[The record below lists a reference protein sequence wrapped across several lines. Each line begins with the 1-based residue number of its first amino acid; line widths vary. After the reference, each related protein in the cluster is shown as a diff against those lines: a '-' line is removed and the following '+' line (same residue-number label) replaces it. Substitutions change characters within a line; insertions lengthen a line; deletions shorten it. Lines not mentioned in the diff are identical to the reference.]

1 MLDYGAGY
9 GMLVRL
15 LRNAGIEAYWSD
27 RYAPNLFAQG
37 CQWDGAPVDLVTCIE
52 VAEHFVEPALE
63 FETLFAHG
71 RTVLLSTV
79 LVPDPPPPPDA
90 WDYYALDGG
99 QHVALYT
106 LDTLSAIAQHFGVQ
120 L

>member
-1 MLDYGAGY
+1 MQGSRPTGAIATLPISSRRVVNG
-9 GMLVRL
+9 V
-15 LRNAGIEAYWSD
+15 
-27 RYAPNLFAQG
+27 AP
-37 CQWDGAPVDLVTCIE
+37 PVDLVTCIE

-90 WDYYALDGG
+90 WDYYALGRPE
-99 QHVALYT
+99 HVALYT
-106 LDTLSAIAQHFGVQ
+106 LDTLSAIAQHFGVAT
-120 L
+120 LE

>member
-1 MLDYGAGY
+1 MGW
-9 GMLVRL
+9 RPL
-15 LRNAGIEAYWSD
+15 LTLS
-27 RYAPNLFAQG
+27 
-37 CQWDGAPVDLVTCIE
+37 TCIE

-106 LDTLSAIAQHFGVQ
+106 LDTLSAIANTLACNSGVMAITCTCSAIARSHSKI
-120 L
+120 